1 MIHNF
6 MIKSFKKWLYFQE
19 VTLGSDGVR
28 DNAPVQTAQNSQKI
42 ARAVLGDRRNAGLK
56 PNSGKKIISAAQNK
70 TRASGAVGAGTTVPR
85 IATIIQRELG
95 KGPVL

>member
-28 DNAPVQTAQNSQKI
+28 DNASVQTAQKSLEI
-42 ARAVLGDRRNAGLK
+42 ARAVLGDKRNEGLK
-56 PNSGKKIISAAQNK
+56 PNSGEQIISAAQNQ
-70 TRASGAVGAGTTVPR
+70 TRASGAVGAGTTVQR
-85 IATIIQRELG
+85 AAKIVQRELG

>member
-42 ARAVLGDRRNAGLK
+42 ARAVLGDKINAGLK
-56 PNSGKKIISAAQNK
+56 PNSGKKIVRAAQNQ
-70 TRASGAVGAGTTVPR
+70 TRVSGAVGVGTTVPR
-85 IATIIQRELG
+85 IADIVQQELG

>member
-28 DNAPVQTAQNSQKI
+28 DNASVQTAQNSQKI
-42 ARAVLGDRRNAGLK
+42 ARAVLGDKINAGLK
-56 PNSGKKIISAAQNK
+56 PNSGKKIVRAAQNQ
-70 TRASGAVGAGTTVPR
+70 TRVSGAVGAGTTVQR
-85 IATIIQRELG
+85 AAKIVQRELG
-95 KGPVL
+95 QGPVL